1 MSSVAPDRGFAMP
14 VRAFVVLLLSTLP
27 ALSADKP
34 VALRWFGQS
43 CFQIE
48 AGNGKKIVF
57 DPHAILAFG
66 GDKPEADILLLT
78 HEHDDHNQEA
88 VLPRNEKRVVRRGLK
103 PTNTA
108 KTQFDWNKI
117 DETIDGISIKSF
129 GTYHDEEDG
138 KKRGKNGVF
147 IVKVDGITFCHLGD
161 LGHEITEKQAAAWG
175 PIDVLLV
182 PVGGIYTINGSTA
195 RKVVDTLKPRLYAVP
210 MHCGV
215 EGYDDLLP
223 AREFLEDYKDFKNLS
238 AATNELLIA
247 PNAPP
252 DVKGYGVVVLG
263 WKKPEKK

>member
-1 MSSVAPDRGFAMP
+1 MLRSLCLAMFA
-14 VRAFVVLLLSTLP
+14 ALP
-27 ALSADKP
+27 AVAAEKP
-34 VALRWFGQS
+34 TALRWFGQS

-48 AGNGKKIVF
+48 SANGKKIVF
-57 DPHAILAFG
+57 DPHSITNFG
-66 GDKPEADILLLT
+66 GDKPGADLLLIT

-88 VLPRNEKRVVRRGLK
+88 ALPKNEKRTVRRALK

-117 DETIDGISIKSF
+117 DETIDGISVKSF

-147 IVKVDGITFCHLGD
+147 LVKVDGITFCHLGD
-161 LGHEITEKQAAAWG
+161 LGHEITPKQAEAWG

-182 PVGGIYTINGSTA
+182 PVGGIYTINGATA
-195 RKVVDTLKPRLYAVP
+195 RRVVDTLKPRLYVVP

-223 AREFLEDYKDFKNLS
+223 AREFLEDYKDYKNLS

-247 PNAPP
+247 PGTQP
-252 DVKGYGVVVLG
+252 DAKGYGVVVLG